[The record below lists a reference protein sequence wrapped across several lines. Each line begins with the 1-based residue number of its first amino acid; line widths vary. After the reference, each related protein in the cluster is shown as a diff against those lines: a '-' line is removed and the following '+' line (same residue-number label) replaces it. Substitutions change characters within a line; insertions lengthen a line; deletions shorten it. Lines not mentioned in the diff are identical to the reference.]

1 MAKAGVMKVVFEVWN
16 GIEEEEEEI
25 GEKDVV
31 CFKRSGL
38 VSSCANQGP
47 SQQEGSRRR
56 KAKDALPAR

>member
-1 MAKAGVMKVVFEVWN
+1 VFEVWN